1 MPLRK
6 SGGNETKGRQMMT
19 AQYTAREN
27 KSGFFFDKGEGKAN
41 LARCSLSLFP
51 MPDKQR
57 STFVPVAAEQERQET
72 GEDAEIRAGVPGSSG
87 IGWSCSASASVFSS
101 VDPP

>member
-1 MPLRK
+1 M
-6 SGGNETKGRQMMT
+6 EDT
-19 AQYTAREN
+19 
-27 KSGFFFDKGEGKAN
+27 N
-41 LARCSLSLFP
+41 LARYSLSLFP
-51 MPDKQR
+51 VPDKQR
-57 STFVPVAAEQERQET
+57 STFVPVTAEQERQET